1 MIDTVCVSVT
11 AATLL
16 VELPH
21 CQFPVSDLQFPHA
34 MRIFILTI
42 ALLVALAAP
51 AREHTVYVGTYTGPN
66 ASKGI
71 YKFGFDTKTGE
82 VTSPLELA
90 AEIVSPSFLAI
101 HPNGR
106 FLYAVN
112 EAGKGAVTAYAIDP
126 KTKTLTKI
134 NDQPSIGSGPCHIN
148 VDSKGK
154 HVVIA
159 NYGGGSIAALPI
171 NKDGSLKPASSFV
184 QHKGS
189 SINQSRQKEPHGH
202 SVNFDKSGKYVF
214 AADLGLDKVIIYKF
228 DSNEGTL
235 TEAGFGAL
243 KPGSGPRH
251 LAVAKDN
258 KRVYVINEITS
269 TVTGFNYDGKT
280 NLTAFQTISTL
291 PQETPGNSTAEIVIH
306 PSGKF
311 VYGSNRGH
319 NSIAVFAVDKKS
331 GELERVQ
338 NAPIEGKIPRNFVV
352 DPTGKFLLAA
362 GQDSNTIAIFSID
375 QSTGKLT
382 YTGKSLQAFKPVCLR
397 FHPSK

>member
-1 MIDTVCVSVT
+1 MKKFLSLL
-11 AATLL
+11 TLL
-16 VELPH
+16 
-21 CQFPVSDLQFPHA
+21 A
-34 MRIFILTI
+34 ALT
-42 ALLVALAAP
+42 LN
-51 AREHTVYVGTYTGPN
+51 ARDYTVYVGTYTGPN

-71 YKFGFDTKTGE
+71 YKFGFDPDSGE
-82 VTSPLELA
+82 VTSPIELA
-90 AEIVSPSFLAI
+90 AEIASPSFVAI

-106 FLYAVN
+106 LLYAVN
-112 EAGKGAVTAYAIDP
+112 EAGKGAVTAFSIDA
-126 KTKTLTKI
+126 KTKKLTKI
-134 NDQPSIGSGPCHIN
+134 NEQPSIGDGPCHIN
-148 VDSKGK
+148 VDPKGT

-159 NYGGGSIAALPI
+159 NYGGGSVAVLPI
-171 NKDGSLKPASSFV
+171 NKDGSLEPASSFI

-189 SINQSRQKEPHGH
+189 SADPSRQKEPHGH

-214 AADLGLDKVIIYKF
+214 AADLGLDKVIIYSYDAK
-228 DSNEGTL
+228 EGKL
-235 TEAGFGAL
+235 TEAGRGEL

-258 KRVYVINEITS
+258 KRVYVINEINS

-280 NLTAFQTISTL
+280 TLTEFQTISTL

-319 NSIAVFAVDKKS
+319 NSIAVFSVDKKS
-331 GELERVQ
+331 GELTRVQ
-338 NAPIEGKIPRNFVV
+338 NANIEGKIPRNFVV

-397 FHPSK
+397 FLK